1 MTRIEPITEVIPRR
15 GRGTQ
20 PDGDAELPP
29 ADWEMVSGELRK
41 GSATSWLAT
50 VGRDGSP
57 HVRPV
62 FAAWTGSSFVVAS
75 KHDAVK
81 SRNMRADGRA
91 TITTDIGFLHVV
103 VEGLAQRVT
112 DRERLQLASRTMQEV
127 FAWPTEVVGEEL
139 DARVRGAHLRRA
151 AVRGLRDAS
160 AEGVRIPD
168 AGHLRA
174 HAVEFSS
181 PLSVTAGR
189 APGR

>member
-1 MTRIEPITEVIPRR
+1 MAPIEPITEVIPRR

-20 PDGDAELPP
+20 PAGGAQLPP

-91 TITTDIGFLHVV
+91 TITTDIGFLHIV
-103 VEGLAQRVT
+103 VEGLARRVT

-127 FAWPTEVVGEEL
+127 FTWPTEVVGEEL
-139 DARVRGAHLRRA
+139 DAEYGAPTSGGPPYEVYEMH
-151 AVRGLRDAS
+151 
-160 AEGVRIPD
+160 
-168 AGHLRA
+168 
-174 HAVEFSS
+174 
-181 PLSVTAGR
+181 PLKAFGFPTQDTFEPTR
-189 APGR
+189 WTFPPR